1 MSITLDSE
9 TADMIT
15 VDNLKH
21 IREYLKNEL
30 LKIDNDEWIHPDDE
44 AYNLRMVR
52 AINVVL
58 KYFGHEE

>member
-21 IREYLKNEL
+21 IREYLRNEL

-44 AYNLRMVR
+44 VYFFKMVR

-58 KYFGHEE
+58 KYFGHDE